1 MAERFNDE
9 SKRKPAIP
17 RRDAATPDGRTT
29 SQDPVLDLQRKAG
42 NRAVSDLL
50 QGRSAA
56 TSGPSPAL
64 RLRDALRVGRGVAQR
79 ELSLNV
85 QRAMND
91 DDKKDPAEATF
102 GGEDKVAPETEDK
115 LGGEEKVAPETE
127 DELGGEDKMPSDEE
141 KMPPESEDKMPS
153 GDGAGLFDDEEKF
166 A

>member
-1 MAERFNDE
+1 MAERFNEE

-17 RRDAATPDGRTT
+17 RRDPAAPDGRTA

-50 QGRSAA
+50 QGKSGG

-64 RLRDALRVGRGVAQR
+64 RLRDALRAGRGVAQR

-85 QRAMND
+85 QRAMSD

-102 GGEDKVAPETEDK
+102 GGEDKVAPETE
-115 LGGEEKVAPETE
+115 
-127 DELGGEDKMPSDEE
+127 S
-141 KMPPESEDKMPS
+141 
-153 GDGAGLFDDEEKF
+153 
-166 A
+166 